1 MIAELAGACGPSSSG
16 AVRGLPAGAWS
27 GGGGDAGRSARGTQ
41 CRGARGQG
49 AHVLLDGILDFGCR
63 GLLFAGLE
71 LCAGRGVL
79 ELDNGVLDELEVVH
93 VELVEETVTLVGVGG
108 REASKGLGGD
118 TRGRGCRGPG
128 EETPDGPHKRRQ
140 CAARHFS
147 YRPCL

>member
-1 MIAELAGACGPSSSG
+1 
-16 AVRGLPAGAWS
+16 
-27 GGGGDAGRSARGTQ
+27 
-41 CRGARGQG
+41 
-49 AHVLLDGILDFGCR
+49 VLLDGILDFGCR
-63 GLLFAGLE
+63 GLRFAGLE

-118 TRGRGCRGPG
+118 TRGHGCRGPG

-140 CAARHFS
+140 CAARHFLTDRAFENPRPQREMGAS
-147 YRPCL
+147 LSKSDRQTDRQTDRKFCFYYRRSQISEFPPKP